1 MPDFSRGQFPSLDGD
16 PESEVNQR
24 TAENNSTG
32 SVFRKVFT
40 VHNRSHTL
48 GLPKDHWVHWQNA
61 VAVLQEAIQRG
72 LHPKGAPVL
81 VDEQPHPT
89 APGNTNLTYEVPVT
103 PAVSDTEP
111 HTTVTPS
118 SLVSPQ
124 AYAAALAAPN
134 AVAADDGVHELVEH
148 TGEQEPAA
156 AAEQDAAEAPGPTPP
171 ADSSPPEPTSTE
183 PEPPASD
190 ADAVPV
196 PAEPAPVAAAVEA
209 PPAAPETTPATPATP
224 ADPAA

>member
-16 PESEVNQR
+16 PGAEVNQR
-24 TAENNSTG
+24 TAEDNSTG
-32 SVFRKVFT
+32 DVFRKVFT

-61 VAVLQEAIQRG
+61 VAVLQDAIQRG
-72 LHPKGAPVL
+72 LHPKGVPVL

-118 SLVSPQ
+118 HLVSPEL
-124 AYAAALAAPN
+124 YAAALAVPGDAP
-134 AVAADDGVHELVEH
+134 VDDGVHELVEH
-148 TGEQEPAA
+148 PGEQETAA
-156 AAEQDAAEAPGPTPP
+156 QAEQDATPVAP
-171 ADSSPPEPTSTE
+171 
-183 PEPPASD
+183 
-190 ADAVPV
+190 AVPEDSPV
-196 PAEPAPVAAAVEA
+196 PETPDPDASPAPAPDAATDAAPVEPAPPTATDVPAV
-209 PPAAPETTPATPATP
+209 PAP
-224 ADPAA
+224 ADPAV